1 MGPLL
6 RLLAVATVST
16 LTGEAELVPVAC
28 SNVTDL
34 HLQLS
39 WARLLVPVSFGS
51 FHSSDDLRSMIVDV
65 AQRMCDKHRAEHG
78 LETPRCVREFTDK
91 AFAAMATNGAE
102 AVPGGEPRVL
112 LGVRWGDRV
121 IPAVVPADPCAST
134 AAAWGFAERV
144 GLPLEQ
150 AQRVADD
157 LDALRGATSSRSPLL
172 GAPDAS
178 LPSASP
184 PAAREVDL
192 DVEAGRAAQPP
203 TLRLCVC
210 LFGRLGNMRGK
221 SRDGASS
228 AEVLDVVVASHV
240 RFLREAAIASFG
252 GERRVVVDLV
262 AHSWEGN
269 NSLGAAIDEA
279 YSRAGWAL
287 ARKGRHEPL
296 REELHAVASY
306 SASAAAALEEA
317 RAAAAHATRAYD
329 AALLMRV
336 DTLWRAPL
344 DWRPIV
350 AAARDGAVVTGTWCS
365 SDDGRLVPGSCAPLR
380 CLHPLAP
387 RPFSP
392 KGEAGVHDFWFAG
405 SALTLEWAFGSL
417 LLRLG
422 AAARAGS
429 AMASS
434 PPPAEAIAWDPLTAH
449 FVLHRHFSDLGLWQR
464 GLVRAHPTAVSYV
477 TYSLARWR
485 HCMPVLAEEAGDGE
499 WDGRRACLPIDADC
513 SVGPLVFQSPEQ
525 GPVPTVH
532 LLHPV
537 KSGGAALRAAI
548 GCGCGGPK
556 DECQSNEKMEH
567 SAACWK
573 TTSTA
578 GGEFVCHGHEVTCA
592 DLPRG
597 SIYALFTRDSRAR
610 VASCERYFDC
620 KITVGHS
627 VFGDLLLA
635 KATEISRRTGENMTS
650 VAISEFCKE
659 QISDQS
665 YEFFVGA
672 CPDNPPAF
680 VGRFEEFESEYAR
693 LRATF
698 GRQCE
703 SAGCAAALPA
713 RSARHVNRRRG
724 EQRRSGDRSI
734 NRGSSNPSKLIPP
747 RENNPACT
755 HSLYRN
761 PKTGSTSLYNA
772 VQEDDALRKHVCW
785 QGEIWHAEP
794 PQDGPPIITALREPM
809 ERLASATCSWSMESE
824 AGGEMMRYN
833 KPQSLFVR
841 GRVDDI
847 VLCVG
852 SKHPPV
858 HEQLRAH
865 FKDPDIRDVI
875 VENESDD
882 PRCKARVSD
891 SELPE
896 GIRRSMDEDR
906 LLWEQYCG

>member
-1 MGPLL
+1 MMSC
-6 RLLAVATVST
+6 A
-16 LTGEAELVPVAC
+16 LTGVE
-28 SNVTDL
+28 
-34 HLQLS
+34 
-39 WARLLVPVSFGS
+39 
-51 FHSSDDLRSMIVDV
+51 
-65 AQRMCDKHRAEHG
+65 
-78 LETPRCVREFTDK
+78 
-91 AFAAMATNGAE
+91 
-102 AVPGGEPRVL
+102 
-112 LGVRWGDRV
+112 
-121 IPAVVPADPCAST
+121 T
-134 AAAWGFAERV
+134 AA
-144 GLPLEQ
+144 L
-150 AQRVADD
+150 
-157 LDALRGATSSRSPLL
+157 
-172 GAPDAS
+172 
-178 LPSASP
+178 
-184 PAAREVDL
+184 
-192 DVEAGRAAQPP
+192 
-203 TLRLCVC
+203 
-210 LFGRLGNMRGK
+210 
-221 SRDGASS
+221 
-228 AEVLDVVVASHV
+228 
-240 RFLREAAIASFG
+240 
-252 GERRVVVDLV
+252 
-262 AHSWEGN
+262 
-269 NSLGAAIDEA
+269 
-279 YSRAGWAL
+279 
-287 ARKGRHEPL
+287 
-296 REELHAVASY
+296 
-306 SASAAAALEEA
+306 
-317 RAAAAHATRAYD
+317 
-329 AALLMRV
+329 
-336 DTLWRAPL
+336 
-344 DWRPIV
+344 
-350 AAARDGAVVTGTWCS
+350 
-365 SDDGRLVPGSCAPLR
+365 
-380 CLHPLAP
+380 
-387 RPFSP
+387 
-392 KGEAGVHDFWFAG
+392 
-405 SALTLEWAFGSL
+405 
-417 LLRLG
+417 
-422 AAARAGS
+422 
-429 AMASS
+429 
-434 PPPAEAIAWDPLTAH
+434 
-449 FVLHRHFSDLGLWQR
+449 
-464 GLVRAHPTAVSYV
+464 
-477 TYSLARWR
+477 
-485 HCMPVLAEEAGDGE
+485 
-499 WDGRRACLPIDADC
+499 
-513 SVGPLVFQSPEQ
+513 
-525 GPVPTVH
+525 
-532 LLHPV
+532 
-537 KSGGAALRAAI
+537 I